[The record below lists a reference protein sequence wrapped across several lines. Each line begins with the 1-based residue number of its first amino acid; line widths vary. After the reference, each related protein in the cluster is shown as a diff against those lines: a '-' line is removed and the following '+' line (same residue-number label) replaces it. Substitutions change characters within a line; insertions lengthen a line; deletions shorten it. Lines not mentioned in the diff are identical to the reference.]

1 MIELP
6 LIFFAGVLG
15 SSHCIGMSGPLAV
28 ALGGRSDSLAENVS
42 RQLIYST
49 GRIFTY
55 TTLGATAGFAGLW
68 LTSRPTTLVNVQA
81 ILAIVAGVLMVV
93 LGLIST
99 GILPP
104 IRVIGTRT
112 PCLSG
117 SWLKAM
123 LGGRGL
129 THAFLAGLFT
139 GFIPCGLVY
148 SFLALAASTGTV
160 WSGGLTMA
168 LFGLGTVPLMVATGT
183 GGTLLNVAVR
193 SRAVRI
199 AAWCVVITG
208 CISLARGFGFLE
220 FSQATVTAGCPLCP

>member
-6 LIFFAGVLG
+6 FIFFAGVLG
-15 SSHCIGMSGPLAV
+15 SSHCIGMCGPLAL
-28 ALGGRSDSLAENVS
+28 ALGGRGYSVAENVS
-42 RQLIYST
+42 RQLIFSA

-55 TTLGATAGFAGLW
+55 STLGATAGFAGLW

-81 ILAIVAGVLMVV
+81 VLAIVAGVLMVV
-93 LGLIST
+93 LGLMST
-99 GILPP
+99 GVLPP
-104 IRVIGTRT
+104 IRIVGART

-117 SWLKAM
+117 SWLKTM

-160 WSGGLTMA
+160 LSGGLTMA
-168 LFGLGTVPLMVATGT
+168 MFGLGTVPLMVTTGT
-183 GGTLLNVAVR
+183 GGSLLNLAIR
-193 SRAVRI
+193 SRAVRM

-220 FSQATVTAGCPLCP
+220 MSSSVVSAGCPLCP